1 MEVSGNSGSIL
12 DVFVHIDTYDIG
24 VANKLEIFLCPIN
37 ANCFDYKRMV
47 DGLLESVTDFA
58 LSRKLKASYGEKQR
72 HLEKAIREKFI
83 EHKRNKGE
91 LGEFLLYCFLEGH
104 LNAPK
109 ILSKLELKTSN
120 KMYVNGSDGVHFL
133 KLGNNNYQLIF
144 GEAKTIKGLRDALN
158 DAYKSIYQFKNELND
173 SGDSKS
179 GITFE
184 KGLITSNLEKET
196 WTDTEKEFLTTIIY
210 PSTRNDFQVDD
221 AFGVF
226 IGFEINTDKE
236 KATLSNSEFRNFV
249 ENTVKTKIENQIEH
263 IKGLINKYEL
273 IGHSFYIYVLP
284 FTELDNARHD
294 IMKGLI

>member
-1 MEVSGNSGSIL
+1 MEVSGNSGNIL
-12 DVFVHIDTYDIG
+12 DVFVHVDTYDIG

-37 ANCFDYKRMV
+37 ANCFDYRRMI

-58 LSRKLKASYGEKQR
+58 LSRKLKESYGSKQR

-83 EHKRNKGE
+83 EHRKNKGE

-133 KLGNNNYQLIF
+133 KLENNNYQLIF
-144 GEAKTIKGLRDALN
+144 GEAKTIKSLRDALN
-158 DAYKSIYQFKNELND
+158 DAYESIYQFKNEINS

-179 GITFE
+179 GISFE
-184 KGLITSNLEKET
+184 KGLITDNLEKET

-210 PSTRNDFQVDD
+210 PSARSDFQVDD
-221 AFGVF
+221 AFGLF
-226 IGFEINTDKE
+226 IGFEINIDEE
-236 KATLSNSEFRNFV
+236 KRTLNNQDFRIFV
-249 ENTVKTKIENQIEH
+249 ENTVKTKIERQIAH
-263 IKGLINKYEL
+263 IEELINKYKL
-273 IGHSFYIYVLP
+273 MGHSFYIYVLP
-284 FTELDNARHD
+284 FTELDSARQD
-294 IMKGLI
+294 IMEGLI